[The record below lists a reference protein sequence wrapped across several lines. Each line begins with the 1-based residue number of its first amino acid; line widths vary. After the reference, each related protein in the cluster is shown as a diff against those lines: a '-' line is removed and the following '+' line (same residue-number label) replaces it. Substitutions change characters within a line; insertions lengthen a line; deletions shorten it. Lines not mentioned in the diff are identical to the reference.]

1 MNALEV
7 RDVSFAYGA
16 RQALCEVS
24 FSLAPGRFAA
34 LLGPNGAGKS
44 TLIALL
50 TRLYDLQSGDI
61 RVGGHSLREAP
72 RAALTQLGVV
82 FQQSTLDLDLS
93 VEQNLDPASRLA
105 LNQHVR
111 NLCAEHGISVLW
123 TTHLLD
129 EVQADDALMI
139 LHQGRLVASGQ
150 VDELI
155 QQQGGDLG
163 SVFARLTRPTVT
175 GAAA

>member
-1 MNALEV
+1 MKKRDKDRLRLWQDRLRRANA
-7 RDVSFAYGA
+7 AYEPELSKMDGREELYQGCNRIRPIVCTA
-16 RQALCEVS
+16 R
-24 FSLAPGRFAA
+24 
-34 LLGPNGAGKS
+34 K
-44 TLIALL
+44 
-50 TRLYDLQSGDI
+50 
-61 RVGGHSLREAP
+61 RETP
-72 RAALTQLGVV
+72 
-82 FQQSTLDLDLS
+82 
-93 VEQNLDPASRLA
+93 
-105 LNQHVR
+105 HVR

-129 EVQADDALMI
+129 EVQANDALMI